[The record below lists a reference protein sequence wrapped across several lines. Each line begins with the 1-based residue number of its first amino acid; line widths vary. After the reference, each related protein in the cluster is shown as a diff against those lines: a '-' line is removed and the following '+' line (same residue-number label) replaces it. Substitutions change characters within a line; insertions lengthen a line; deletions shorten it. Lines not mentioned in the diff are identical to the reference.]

1 MENHGITSCPLYPPL
16 LPPAPTN
23 GPLPD
28 QLVVKSIVMKS
39 SFALFGSSLLGLSL
53 DFTHLPLLALSL
65 EESKGIFGSIAGT
78 NPKSML
84 KASSLHLC
92 GS

>member
-1 MENHGITSCPLYPPL
+1 MGNHGITSCLLYPVL

-28 QLVVKSIVMKS
+28 QLVAKSIVMKS
-39 SFALFGSSLLGLSL
+39 SFALFGNSLLGLSL
-53 DFTHLPLLALSL
+53 DFTHLLLALSL

-78 NPKSML
+78 NPKPIL

>member
-1 MENHGITSCPLYPPL
+1 
-16 LPPAPTN
+16 
-23 GPLPD
+23 
-28 QLVVKSIVMKS
+28 MKS
-39 SFALFGSSLLGLSL
+39 SFALFGSALLGLSL
-53 DFTHLPLLALSL
+53 DFTHLSLLALSL

-78 NPKSML
+78 NPKSIL